1 MATAAYINGYR
12 QYTYADFSGGLNLR
26 DKADTVGDREA
37 IDLLNVTFNE
47 RGAIMQRD
55 GFADLGDTDLTNR
68 VDSLGAYYRADGLRQ
83 LVAGCG
89 TRLDVLDVGGHI
101 DGSLTGLLGGPW
113 SFVRFAAPGSE
124 HLYAANGLNT
134 PQRWD
139 GSAWVSGDAIANV
152 DGVAGRA
159 MPKAG
164 SLAVTATVPGD
175 TSGSNASNRLIA
187 TAFGTQGNGGPGGA
201 PTNPSRWYA
210 SNPGQPERWETDG
223 AAGPP
228 VRGRNF
234 GDLTPGDGEQIMAAV
249 TWRELVFIFKETK
262 FFVLWGESTAAD
274 GTPIFNFREVVNSV
288 GLASR
293 LAVTVGRDGVYF
305 FNRRGVYRT
314 SGGNP
319 ELLSDRLDPLWTG
332 NPADYYRGDP
342 INLGQLG
349 RVRLHWLMEQLFVA
363 VPTGVRT
370 VNDRMLVY
378 DTEHKWWTVYDIAA
392 SALAGFRRA
401 DQAELHHGYASGPQ
415 RVGHRSFGSVTDRGQ
430 PITSRWRSGWS
441 DYASSQVKT
450 IRETRAWG
458 RGAVRASFSADYQL
472 NERGSVPMPFTVLGD
487 EWTYA
492 KLTAADGTYAQLGAT
507 YTSYANL
514 TGNVPAVPQIGD
526 WLARYA
532 IRGVVFSTEFANDP
546 LLPYWSVHRVAR
558 HMREI
563 REPSIA

>member
-1 MATAAYINGYR
+1 
-12 QYTYADFSGGLNLR
+12 
-26 DKADTVGDREA
+26 
-37 IDLLNVTFNE
+37 
-47 RGAIMQRD
+47 
-55 GFADLGDTDLTNR
+55 
-68 VDSLGAYYRADGLRQ
+68 
-83 LVAGCG
+83 
-89 TRLDVLDVGGHI
+89 
-101 DGSLTGLLGGPW
+101 
-113 SFVRFAAPGSE
+113 
-124 HLYAANGLNT
+124 
-134 PQRWD
+134 
-139 GSAWVSGDAIANV
+139 
-152 DGVAGRA
+152 
-159 MPKAG
+159 
-164 SLAVTATVPGD
+164 
-175 TSGSNASNRLIA
+175 
-187 TAFGTQGNGGPGGA
+187 
-201 PTNPSRWYA
+201 
-210 SNPGQPERWETDG
+210 
-223 AAGPP
+223 
-228 VRGRNF
+228 
-234 GDLTPGDGEQIMAAV
+234 
-249 TWRELVFIFKETK
+249 
-262 FFVLWGESTAAD
+262 
-274 GTPIFNFREVVNSV
+274 
-288 GLASR
+288 
-293 LAVTVGRDGVYF
+293 
-305 FNRRGVYRT
+305 
-314 SGGNP
+314 
-319 ELLSDRLDPLWTG
+319 
-332 NPADYYRGDP
+332 
-342 INLGQLG
+342 
-349 RVRLHWLMEQLFVA
+349 MEQLFVA